1 MSADELALRFS
12 STPAEQLI
20 GRLPVHEVKEAF
32 AEEAEEAACDKCYAE
47 HKFELEAEEER
58 ADKAN
63 DLALKFEEV
72 ANAYGTAIKL
82 ALTLPPDE
90 ARRVLEDA
98 IEDNPGYG
106 REPQ

>member
-82 ALTLPPDE
+82 ALTLP
-90 ARRVLEDA
+90 
-98 IEDNPGYG
+98 G
-106 REPQ
+106 